1 MFAAST
7 ELNDDI
13 NTNDRRAQK
22 PMIQKR
28 RHAMKTSIVLAT
40 LPVFV
45 IGLTAS
51 AWAIDMDA
59 MKKKAETVKGQA
71 QNVKKEGGETAQ
83 SAKDMKAQDAMKNA
97 GETKNEGMKLKDT
110 VMGK

>member
-1 MFAAST
+1 M
-7 ELNDDI
+7 
-13 NTNDRRAQK
+13 NTR
-22 PMIQKR
+22 
-28 RHAMKTSIVLAT
+28 TSVMCAT
-40 LPVFV
+40 LSVFV
-45 IGLTAS
+45 IGLTTA
-51 AWAIDMDA
+51 AWAVDMDA

-71 QNVKKEGGETAQ
+71 AATKKEGGETAQ